1 VRRRG
6 PLGEAEVGSPLK
18 GQPVEGK
25 AAILGNLKGKQRS
38 GSLQGTA
45 ELDGP

>member
-18 GQPVEGK
+18 GNDRQPVEGK

-38 GSLQGTA
+38 GPFRGEKS
-45 ELDGP
+45 